1 MELTNKPQFKQGKDV
16 ETFLDEWFR
25 HEGWIVCPMSLYDEM
40 ALHLGDRYFVRGT
53 QVVKIEYK
61 SGIQT
66 FYTGNVFL
74 ETRSVQKGKDYP
86 GWVYTCQADF
96 IFYAALLNHKILV
109 FKPQRLRSRIEWLK
123 TQYRE
128 AQTGNHQNEGYET
141 CGLLIPLGYAEQRL
155 AEKVIA
161 I

>member
-1 MELTNKPQFKQGKDV
+1 MDFTNKPQFKQGKNV
-16 ETFLDEWFR
+16 EAFLDEWFR
-25 HEGWIVCPMSLYDEM
+25 HEGWTVCPMGAYDERV
-40 ALHLGDRYFVRGT
+40 LHLGDRYFVRGLT
-53 QVVKIEYK
+53 VLKIEYK

-74 ETRSVQKGKDYP
+74 ETVSVDRQEKP
-86 GWVYTCQADF
+86 GWVYTCQADV

-109 FKPQRLRSRIEWLK
+109 FKPQRLRNRIEWLK
-123 TQYRE
+123 TQYPE
-128 AQTGNHQNEGYET
+128 VKTSNHQNDGYET
-141 CGLLIPLGYAEQRL
+141 YGVLIPLEYAEKRL